1 MYTRHVSLIVALFV
15 AATTLQGQSAQI
27 IDEGSF
33 TITVANQRTGRED
46 FRIEGTPGA
55 KGALEYVARA
65 TVVFG
70 DRRLTPALRSD
81 SMGAPSDYQIESRGT
96 TTGAERWSGKIMRG
110 RVSARINSPRGESA
124 KEYIV
129 TDGALII
136 DDDVFHQ
143 YYFLARRASEA
154 SIAIVVPRRNA
165 QLVLRLSSGGSE
177 RLTIGTK
184 ELDSRHLILTEPSG
198 TVRDVWIDAKGRVL
212 KVAIA
217 SRNMVAL
224 RDDPPTS

>member
-1 MYTRHVSLIVALFV
+1 MKFEIFE
-15 AATTLQGQSAQI
+15 I
-27 IDEGSF
+27 IF
-33 TITVANQRTGRED
+33 
-46 FRIEGTPGA
+46 
-55 KGALEYVARA
+55 
-65 TVVFG
+65 
-70 DRRLTPALRSD
+70 
-81 SMGAPSDYQIESRGT
+81 
-96 TTGAERWSGKIMRG
+96 
-110 RVSARINSPRGESA
+110 
-124 KEYIV
+124 
-129 TDGALII
+129 
-136 DDDVFHQ
+136 
-143 YYFLARRASEA
+143 FLARRASEA